1 MTIEKTIDIQP
12 NRRLELELPLEL
24 PIGRAR
30 VELTI
35 TPEKAGIQMGGKS
48 AFGCL
53 NRFANPTRIP
63 DEKGAWAKAVL
74 EKHAEN

>member
-12 NRRLELELPLEL
+12 DHRLELELPLEL
-24 PIGRAR
+24 PIGRAK

-35 TPEKAGIQMGGKS
+35 TPEKAGIPAVGKS

-53 NRFANPTRIP
+53 NRFANPAKIS
-63 DEKGAWAKAVL
+63 DEKGAWARAVL
-74 EKHAEN
+74 EKHAKN